1 MAAEG
6 VMGGGSGSG
15 SGSDGGGDLGRGAG
29 QARPGLEGLQRA
41 PCLGAGIR
49 VALRCEH
56 PLLLQ

>member
-1 MAAEG
+1 M
-6 VMGGGSGSG
+6 MGGGSGSG